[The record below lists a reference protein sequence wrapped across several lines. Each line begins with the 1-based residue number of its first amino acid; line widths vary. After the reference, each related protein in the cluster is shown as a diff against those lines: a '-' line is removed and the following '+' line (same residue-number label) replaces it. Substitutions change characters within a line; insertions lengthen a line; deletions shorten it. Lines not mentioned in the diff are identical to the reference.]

1 MKNQVFTQ
9 LRFSHVVPSWES
21 VYEGL
26 QPTGDFLALHLGQAH
41 SAIWTEAG
49 IREMPQNS
57 WAQIIF
63 YCVTLG
69 KEHHHSESHFPSLQ
83 N

>member
-1 MKNQVFTQ
+1 MKNQEHAQ
-9 LRFSHVVPSWES
+9 LRLSHVVPSWES

-26 QPTGDFLALHLGQAH
+26 HLTGDFLALHLAQAH
-41 SAIWTEAG
+41 SAVWTEAG
-49 IREMPQNS
+49 IREMPQDS
-57 WAQIIF
+57 WAQVII

-69 KEHHHSESHFPSLQ
+69 KKLHYFESHFPSLQ